1 MGANIATVMVVVA
14 LATGLWWGFARRRRQ
29 ALLELSSIA
38 ALALA
43 VATLVAE
50 GLRWQLVPWQVLALA
65 ATAAAAFRR
74 WRPGRSR
81 RWRRTV
87 GRGVLVVG
95 LALGG
100 IAVLTALVPALPK
113 PSGPHSVGSVIFRWT
128 DNTRSETFTADPSD
142 GRQVIAQAWYP
153 TDATTGQAVPY
164 FEAQDRLPSSI
175 SGLPSFMF
183 ASFGSVATHATA
195 ATSVSPAQRTWP
207 VLFFSPGLSIPREE
221 YTALCADLASRG
233 YVVVALS
240 VPYESSVSVLAGG
253 RVVGQTIHPDVM
265 GPPPHRALERLID
278 IRAAD
283 SRFALDQLSRLA
295 QLEPGSPLAGHLD
308 LQHVGIVGHSIGG
321 ATAVQVM
328 ASDPRFKVGVDLDG
342 KLFGAEP
349 NARLNR
355 PFLWIQSDGSRTTEY
370 TNGRDRFLA
379 HQGNGGTL
387 LTIRKSMHL
396 SFTDDP
402 SYLTSLGRD
411 LIGAVAGVGPLSLAD
426 MTTMTGDTISAFVSP
441 ALGIKS
447 GRTLNDVLASHPDI
461 RSASRVGRKMRVP
474 GRSPTAVLEVPAP
487 TGAFHVGT
495 RSIALIDRA
504 RREPGD
510 SRQPRSLVIQMWY
523 PAAVGTRSALYMPPA
538 VARFLA
544 RSAGVQ
550 PALLETVNLHAMAD
564 AVPLARRGGWPVVLF
579 SPGFGVERELYA
591 GLVEDLASHGY
602 VVVAIDHPHDAGI
615 VEFPDGHVV
624 VPSSQ
629 MDIAAALSVRVADT
643 RFVLSELARLGGA
656 GFFAGRLNLGH
667 VGMFGHSLG
676 GAAAASAMLVDSR
689 IDAGADLDGVLF
701 GAARAGAL
709 ARPFMLMS
717 AEPGFAADPNRAGFW
732 SRLRGPHYAVDIKGA
747 RHFAFSDLVFFA
759 PELIR
764 ASPAAG
770 AGIRVQVGNV
780 DGPATLAAERAYLLA
795 FFDRFLR
802 GKQEPLLT
810 RPAGPLAGVRLTAEQ
825 RAS

>member
-1 MGANIATVMVVVA
+1 MGANISTVMVVVA
-14 LATGLWWGFARRRRQ
+14 LAAGLWWAFSRRRRQ
-29 ALLELSSIA
+29 ALLQLFSVA

-43 VATLVAE
+43 VVTLIVE
-50 GLRWQLVPWQVLALA
+50 GPRWQLVPWQVLALSV
-65 ATAAAAFRR
+65 AAAAALRH
-74 WRPGRSR
+74 WRPGHSR
-81 RWRRTV
+81 RWRRAV

-100 IAVLTALVPALPK
+100 LVLLTALVPALPK
-113 PSGPHSVGSVIFRWT
+113 PSGPHRVGSVIFRWT
-128 DNTRSETFTADPSD
+128 DTNRSETFTADPSD
-142 GRQVIAQAWYP
+142 RRQVVAQAWYP
-153 TDATTGQAVPY
+153 TDATKGQAVPY
-164 FEAQDRLPSSI
+164 FEAQGRLPSSI
-175 SGLPSFMF
+175 SGLPSFLF
-183 ASFGSVATHATA
+183 ASFGSVATHAIA
-195 ATSVSPAQRTWP
+195 ATSVSAAQRTWP
-207 VLFFSPGLSIPREE
+207 VLFFSPGLSIPREQ
-221 YTALCADLASRG
+221 YTALSADLASRG

-283 SRFALDQLSRLA
+283 SRFVLDQLNRLA
-295 QLEPGSPLAGHLD
+295 TLEPGSPLAGHLD

-355 PFLWIQSDGSRTTEY
+355 PFLWIESGAVQTAEY
-370 TNGRDRFLA
+370 TSGRDQFLA
-379 HQGNGGTL
+379 RQRGDGTL
-387 LTIRKSMHL
+387 LTIRKSEHL

-402 SYLTSLGRD
+402 SYLTSLGRG
-411 LIGAVAGVGPLSLAD
+411 LVGTTLGMGSISLAD
-426 MTTMTGDTISAFVSP
+426 MTSMTGDTISAFVGP

-447 GRTLNDVLASHPDI
+447 GRSLVDVIASHPSI
-461 RSASRVGRKMRVP
+461 RSESRIVRKTTAP
-474 GRSPTAVLEVPAP
+474 RSSSSATLEVSAP

-495 RSIALIDRA
+495 RSIALIDRS
-504 RREPGD
+504 RREPEAPK
-510 SRQPRSLVIQMWY
+510 QPRSLVIQIWY
-523 PAAVGTRSALYMPPA
+523 PAAAGTRSALYMPRA

-544 RSAGVQ
+544 SSAGVQ
-550 PALLETVNLHAMAD
+550 PALLETVKLSAAAD
-564 AVPLARRGGWPVVLF
+564 AAPLARRGGWPVVLF

-591 GLVEDLASHGY
+591 GLVENLASHGY
-602 VVVAIDHPHDAGI
+602 VVVAIDHPHDASI

-629 MDIAAALSVRVADT
+629 MNIVAALSVRVADS
-643 RFVLSELARLGGA
+643 RFVLTELARLGKA
-656 GFFAGRLNLGH
+656 GFFAGRLDLGH

-676 GAAAASAMLVDSR
+676 GAAAASTMLVDAR

-701 GAARAGAL
+701 GGARTGGL
-709 ARPFMLMS
+709 SRPFMLMS

-764 ASPAAG
+764 ANPSGG
-770 AGIRVQVGNV
+770 AGIRALVGDV

-795 FFDRFLR
+795 FFDRFLH
-802 GKQEPLLT
+802 GKQEPLLSRT
-810 RPAGPLAGVRLTAEQ
+810 LGPFAGAHLTVG
-825 RAS
+825 R